1 MRYSIVMPVY
11 NVQNYLK
18 DSVADIKNQSFSDFE
33 LILVDDCATDSSGK
47 LCDELAKSDNR
58 IHVLH
63 LAKNGGLSNARNQG
77 MSAAKGEY
85 ILFLDPD
92 DRYDVKLLEQIEKSL
107 KKNSAKV
114 VLFGLTEE
122 YYDQNG
128 KIEYTK
134 QIMPKQGYFD
144 TKQKVRDQVLSLE
157 CQTLFGYA

>member
-18 DSVADIKNQSFSDFE
+18 DSVADIKKQSFSDFE

-47 LCDELAKSDNR
+47 LCDELAKSDSR
-58 IHVLH
+58 IQVLH

-77 MSAAKGEY
+77 MAAAKGEY

-92 DRYDVKLLEQIEKSL
+92 DRYDVRLLEQIEKSL
-107 KKNSAKV
+107 KKNSAKI

-134 QIMPKQGYFD
+134 QITPKQGYFGN
-144 TKQKVRDQVLSLE
+144 V
-157 CQTLFGYA
+157 F